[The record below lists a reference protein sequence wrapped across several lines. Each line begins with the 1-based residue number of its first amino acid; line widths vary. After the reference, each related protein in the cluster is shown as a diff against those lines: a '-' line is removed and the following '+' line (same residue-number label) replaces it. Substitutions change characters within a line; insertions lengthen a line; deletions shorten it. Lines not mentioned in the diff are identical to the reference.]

1 MAMIKFRAPPLPVPS
16 LQYDQREQTDLI
28 RALRIYFNWLDS
40 LTPQQADSYKANNFY
55 GGSFSG
61 TEIDAQTINANTIN
75 GGNFT
80 GNYADLD
87 AVGAWAGKFNGLMAQ
102 TAVMG
107 TTMSNGFYGGAFY
120 GDGRYLSVPY
130 NQFTSDQDQT
140 GAVATA
146 TAVTF
151 NTDDFPDSISIVN
164 NSEITFGQ
172 SGIYLLTYS
181 LAFTNPTNDAQ
192 DIDIWYRYEGTDIAN
207 SNSKFSVPA
216 RKSTG
221 NNSYLIAVTPYIV
234 DIPNDGDQVQLMFRV
249 TNASVTLEHLAAVA
263 ANPGV
268 TPAIPA
274 TPSVILTVQ
283 FISAQYPPVER
294 VAPAPV
300 FGFGEIGQVTVQTL

>member
-1 MAMIKFRAPPLPVPS
+1 MINKKFVAPALPVPP
-16 LQYDQREQTDLI
+16 LNYDQREQTDLI
-28 RALRIYFNWLDS
+28 RVLRLYFNLLDQLLNPIVDQLNTGKFDDNLS
-40 LTPQQADSYKANNFY
+40 ATNGRFQNVFANQGNIGVVNSNAIAAKAAIINGIRNYRQISQDIMATNFY
-55 GGSFSG
+55 GG
-61 TEIDAQTINANTIN
+61 
-75 GGNFT
+75 
-80 GNYADLD
+80 Y
-87 AVGAWAGKFNGLMAQ
+87 
-102 TAVMG
+102 
-107 TTMSNGFYGGAFY
+107 FY
-120 GDGRYLSVPY
+120 GDGRYLSTPY

-234 DIPNDGDQVQLMFRV
+234 DIPNNGDQVQLMFRV
-249 TNASVTLEHLAAVA
+249 TNASVTLEHLAAVTA
-263 ANPGV
+263 SPGV

-274 TPSVILTVQ
+274 TPSAILTVQ
-283 FISAQYPPVER
+283 FISAQYPPVQR
-294 VAPAPV
+294 VAPLPV
-300 FGFGEIGQVTVQTL
+300 FGFGLVGAVEVLTNRG

>member
-1 MAMIKFRAPPLPVPS
+1 MIVKKFVAPALPVPPVD
-16 LQYDQREQTDLI
+16 YNQREQTDLI
-28 RALRIYFNWLDS
+28 RVLRLYFNLLDS
-40 LTPQQADSYKANNFY
+40 ILKPIIDQLNSGEFDDNLSATNGRFQNVFANQGNIGVVNSNAISARAAIINGIRNYRQISQDIMATNFY
-55 GGSFSG
+55 GG
-61 TEIDAQTINANTIN
+61 
-75 GGNFT
+75 
-80 GNYADLD
+80 Y
-87 AVGAWAGKFNGLMAQ
+87 
-102 TAVMG
+102 
-107 TTMSNGFYGGAFY
+107 FY
-120 GDGRYLSVPY
+120 GDGRYLSTPY

-192 DIDIWYRYEGTDIAN
+192 DIDIWYRYEGTDIAD

-234 DIPNDGDQVQLMFRV
+234 DIPNNGDQVQLMFRV
-249 TNASVTLEHLAAVA
+249 TNASVTLEHLAAVTA
-263 ANPGV
+263 SPGV

-274 TPSVILTVQ
+274 TPSAILTVQ
-283 FISAQYPPVER
+283 FISAQYPPVQR
-294 VAPAPV
+294 VAPLPV
-300 FGFGEIGQVTVQTL
+300 FGFGQVGVVEVLTNRG

>member
-1 MAMIKFRAPPLPVPS
+1 MALEKFRAPALPVPS
-16 LQYDQREQTDLI
+16 AEYDQQYLTNLI
-28 RALRIYFNWLDS
+28 RALRLYFNQLDS
-40 LTPQQADSYKANNFY
+40 LTPNQAESYRADRFIGGTFTGDFDGGDFAGDAVTANSVTANDVNTKTLKSQNYMGGSAVMYNVMANNFY
-55 GGSFSG
+55 GG
-61 TEIDAQTINANTIN
+61 
-75 GGNFT
+75 
-80 GNYADLD
+80 Y
-87 AVGAWAGKFNGLMAQ
+87 
-102 TAVMG
+102 
-107 TTMSNGFYGGAFY
+107 FY
-120 GDGRYLSVPY
+120 GDGRYLSTPY

-151 NTDDFPDSISIVN
+151 NTDEFPDSISIVN

-274 TPSVILTVQ
+274 TPSAILTVQ
-283 FISAQYPPVER
+283 FISAQYPPVQR
-294 VAPAPV
+294 VAPLGV
-300 FGFGEIGQVTVQTL
+300 LGFGGVGEVTVSIA